1 MDKKLKEEAHDLCQ
15 KIRSLTVQ
23 LDKSIE
29 KIEKPQQNFLLQNI
43 KIESKEKFVLP
54 AGKRATKWDSNI
66 INWKNSLRYPF

>member
-29 KIEKPQQNFLLQNI
+29 KIEKPHQNFLLQNV
-43 KIESKEKFVLP
+43 KIENKKKFVLP

-66 INWKNSLRYPF
+66 ISWTQSLRYRF

>member
-15 KIRSLTVQ
+15 KIRTLTIQ

-29 KIEKPQQNFLLQNI
+29 KIEKPHQNFLLQNV
-43 KIESKEKFVLP
+43 KIENKEKFVLP

-66 INWKNSLRYPF
+66 INWKNSLRYRF

>member
-15 KIRSLTVQ
+15 KIRTLTVQ

-43 KIESKEKFVLP
+43 KIESKEKIVLP
-54 AGKRATKWDSNI
+54 AGKRAIKWDSNI
-66 INWKNSLRYPF
+66 INWTQSLRYPF

>member
-15 KIRSLTVQ
+15 KIRTLTIQ

-29 KIEKPQQNFLLQNI
+29 KIEKPQQNFLLQNV
-43 KIESKEKFVLP
+43 KIENKEKFVLP

-66 INWKNSLRYPF
+66 INWKNSLRYRF

>member
-29 KIEKPQQNFLLQNI
+29 KIEKPHQNFLLQNV
-43 KIESKEKFVLP
+43 KIENKEKFVLP

-66 INWKNSLRYPF
+66 ISWTQSLRYRF

>member
-15 KIRSLTVQ
+15 KIRYLTVQ

-29 KIEKPQQNFLLQNI
+29 KIEKPQQNFLLQNVKIEKKI
-43 KIESKEKFVLP
+43 KIILP

-66 INWKNSLRYPF
+66 INWKNSLRYRF